1 MTGIFM
7 RHLKDTVKTVPVCS
21 YLTFR
26 ITYLKGQ
33 KTELKG
39 WWMNDTF

>member
-1 MTGIFM
+1 M
-7 RHLKDTVKTVPVCS
+7 RHLKDTDQMVPVCS

-26 ITYLKGQ
+26 ITYLKAQ
-33 KTELKG
+33 MTELKG